1 MSQDFVTNMIQSRLT
16 WNGDDCQRQVIEAS
30 WEGLVYATN
39 YYLDRLRDALNVSN
53 PGVRMKRKRGKG
65 SYTIYPTPSKPGEP
79 PRARTGYLKKNVM
92 AEYDESILT
101 TRVGVSVSAIYGLFL
116 ELGTK
121 FVAARPWLLATLE
134 KFLPQIRELAV
145 GGGDKKAA

>member
-1 MSQDFVTNMIQSRLT
+1 MIQSRFD
-16 WNGDDCQRQVIEAS
+16 WFGDECQRSIIEAT

-39 YYLDRLRDALNVSN
+39 CYLERLRDVLNVSN
-53 PGVRMKRKRGKG
+53 PGVRVKRKRGKG

-79 PRARTGYLKKNVM
+79 PRARSGFLKKNTI
-92 AEYDESILT
+92 AEYDQSILT
-101 TRVGVSVSAIYGLFL
+101 TRVGVTVFAKYGLWL

-121 FVAARPWLLATLE
+121 FMKARPWLMATLK

-145 GGGDKKAA
+145 GGGQQKAA